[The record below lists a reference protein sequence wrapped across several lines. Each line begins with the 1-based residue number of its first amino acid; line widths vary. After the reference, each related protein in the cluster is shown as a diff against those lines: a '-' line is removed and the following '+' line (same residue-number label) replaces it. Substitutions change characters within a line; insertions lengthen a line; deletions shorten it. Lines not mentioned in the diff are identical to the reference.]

1 MELQGPSCLLLSV
14 YVTLGETAWMLCS
27 SSISNRDIIKVPSQR
42 LLLTE
47 GIWSSS
53 VFSSSAFS
61 DNSKD
66 LGQTRTSVQLGSS
79 GKLSDGRTDG
89 RTDERITDITDWLT
103 YWRIHGIDWQID
115 GWVLCEWWNCGW
127 ASSRS
132 SKQAMSPISGNFE
145 WYETD
150 RNCAAWMICKRLN
163 CWGLIRSASERIL
176 STTDKVQSGFL
187 PTRWTFLRQDRDRD
201 RQNQTDRV
209 TDRQRDRQGNNG
221 KTVQR
226 YIIEGVLFFK
236 DASKE
241 PRLLIIGPF

>member
-1 MELQGPSCLLLSV
+1 MD
-14 YVTLGETAWMLCS
+14 
-27 SSISNRDIIKVPSQR
+27 R
-42 LLLTE
+42 
-47 GIWSSS
+47 
-53 VFSSSAFS
+53 
-61 DNSKD
+61 
-66 LGQTRTSVQLGSS
+66 
-79 GKLSDGRTDG
+79 RTDG
-89 RTDERITDITDWLT
+89 RTDGRITDITDWLT